1 MSRKQPV
8 VRNVAIGDGTVRVA
22 ILGGGRPVLFLHGIS
37 AHARA
42 WRPVA
47 ERFAEEH
54 PGWECWLPDL
64 PGRGASDARAELS
77 YTLDDEVR
85 RLRAVVRA
93 LAPDGPRPR
102 LVAGHS
108 QGAAIALA
116 LAEAE
121 PDIGGLLL
129 SNPVTPEIR
138 SPAILRLLR
147 SAAVRRA
154 VGSLLAPLH
163 APLGHLV
170 LRRACGPAFRAPSG
184 AGRRLRAALGEPG
197 ARPHPPAHPGRLAP
211 GGTGGP
217 HAPAPDRR
225 ARRDRRARP
234 ENPGRSR
241 EAPRR
246 PPRLRLH
253 RVTRRRPRP
262 HRTAPPPPDPPPR
275 RTRHRTEPLGA
286 LLHQAAERFVFPA
299 TSR

>member
-1 MSRKQPV
+1 VSRKQPV

-22 ILGGGRPVLFLHGIS
+22 MLGGGRPVLFLHGIS
-37 AHARA
+37 AHGRA

-47 ERFAEEH
+47 ERFAEEP

-64 PGRGASDARAELS
+64 PGRGASDARAALS

-93 LAPDGPRPR
+93 LAPDGPLPR

-108 QGAAIALA
+108 QGAALALA

-170 LRRACGPAFRAPSG
+170 LRRACGPAFRAPPE
-184 AGRRLRAALGEPG
+184 LVAAY
-197 ARPHPPAHPGRLAP
+197 ARPWASPA
-211 GGTGGP
+211 
-217 HAPAPDRR
+217 R
-225 ARRDRRARP
+225 ARTLLRILADWRPAELEDRM
-234 ENPGRSR
+234 
-241 EAPRR
+241 PRR
-246 PPRLRLH
+246 PIAAHVVTGAHDPRIPVAAAKRLATRLDCGFTVSRDGGHVLTEQHPRLLARLLGEL
-253 RVTRRRPRP
+253 
-262 HRTAPPPPDPPPR
+262 A
-275 RTRHRTEPLGA
+275 TEVR
-286 LLHQAAERFVFPA
+286 LL
-299 TSR
+299 

>member
-1 MSRKQPV
+1 V
-8 VRNVAIGDGTVRVA
+8 CNVTIGDGTVRVA
-22 ILGGGRPVLFLHGIS
+22 VLGRGRPVLFLHGIS
-37 AHARA
+37 AHGRA

-64 PGRGASDARAELS
+64 AGRGASDARAELS

-85 RLRAVVRA
+85 RVRELVRA

-116 LAEAE
+116 LAREE

-138 SPAILRLLR
+138 SPAVLRLLR
-147 SAAVRRA
+147 SSAVRMA

-170 LRRACGPAFRAPSG
+170 LRRACGPAFQAPADLVAAYARPWASPARARTLLRILADWRPPELEDRMPHRPVAAHVVAG
-184 AGRRLRAALGEPG
+184 AHDPRIPVEATRRLASRLDCDLTVSPDGGHVLTEQHPRLLARLLGEM
-197 ARPHPPAHPGRLAP
+197 AGRLAP
-211 GGTGGP
+211 
-217 HAPAPDRR
+217 PA
-225 ARRDRRARP
+225 
-234 ENPGRSR
+234 S
-241 EAPRR
+241 
-246 PPRLRLH
+246 
-253 RVTRRRPRP
+253 
-262 HRTAPPPPDPPPR
+262 
-275 RTRHRTEPLGA
+275 
-286 LLHQAAERFVFPA
+286 
-299 TSR
+299 SC

>member
-1 MSRKQPV
+1 MA
-8 VRNVAIGDGTVRVA
+8 RNVAIGDGTVRVA
-22 ILGGGRPVLFLHGIS
+22 ILGRGRPVLFLHGIS
-37 AHARA
+37 AHGRA

-64 PGRGASDARAELS
+64 PGRGASDALAELS

-93 LAPDGPRPR
+93 LVPDGPLPR

-121 PDIGGLLL
+121 PDIDGLLL
-129 SNPVTPEIR
+129 SNPVTPEVR

-147 SAAVRRA
+147 SAAARRA

-170 LRRACGPAFRAPSG
+170 LRRACGPAFRAPPDLVAAYAQPWASPARARTLLRILADWHPAELEDRMPRRAVG
-184 AGRRLRAALGEPG
+184 AHVVAGAHDPRIPVEAARRLAARLDCDLTVSPDGGHVLTEQHPRLLARLLGE
-197 ARPHPPAHPGRLAP
+197 LA
-211 GGTGGP
+211 
-217 HAPAPDRR
+217 A
-225 ARRDRRARP
+225 
-234 ENPGRSR
+234 
-241 EAPRR
+241 
-246 PPRLRLH
+246 
-253 RVTRRRPRP
+253 
-262 HRTAPPPPDPPPR
+262 RTASTPR
-275 RTRHRTEPLGA
+275 ASAG
-286 LLHQAAERFVFPA
+286 
-299 TSR
+299 

>member
-1 MSRKQPV
+1 MSGKRESVAIRGERVSRKPPA
-8 VRNVAIGDGTVRVA
+8 VRNATIGDGTVRVTV
-22 ILGGGRPVLFLHGIS
+22 LGRGRPVLFLHGIS
-37 AHARA
+37 AHGRA

-77 YTLDDEVR
+77 YSLDDEVR

-93 LAPDGPRPR
+93 LAPDGPRPQ

-138 SPAILRLLR
+138 SPAVLRLLR
-147 SAAVRRA
+147 PSAVRSA

-163 APLGHLV
+163 APLGRLV
-170 LRRACGPAFRAPSG
+170 LRRACGPSFRAP
-184 AGRRLRAALGEPG
+184 AELVAAY
-197 ARPHPPAHPGRLAP
+197 ARPWASPA
-211 GGTGGP
+211 
-217 HAPAPDRR
+217 R
-225 ARRDRRARP
+225 ARTLLRILADWHPAELKDRM
-234 ENPGRSR
+234 
-241 EAPRR
+241 PRR
-246 PPRLRLH
+246 PVAAHVVTGAHDPRIPVAAARRLAARLDCDLTVSKDGGHVLTEQHPRLLARLLGEVAA
-253 RVTRRRPRP
+253 RL
-262 HRTAPPPPDPPPR
+262 PPL
-275 RTRHRTEPLGA
+275 RH
-286 LLHQAAERFVFPA
+286 
-299 TSR
+299 

>member
-93 LAPDGPRPR
+93 LAPDGPRPQ

-138 SPAILRLLR
+138 SPAVLRLLR

-170 LRRACGPAFRAPSG
+170 LRRACGPAFRAPPE
-184 AGRRLRAALGEPG
+184 LVAAY
-197 ARPHPPAHPGRLAP
+197 ARPWASPA
-211 GGTGGP
+211 
-217 HAPAPDRR
+217 R
-225 ARRDRRARP
+225 ARTLLRILADWRPAELEDRM
-234 ENPGRSR
+234 
-241 EAPRR
+241 PRR
-246 PPRLRLH
+246 PIAAHVVTGAHDPRIPVAAAKRLAARLDCGFTVSRDGGHVLTEQHPRLLTRLLGELATEA
-253 RVTRRRPRP
+253 RVR
-262 HRTAPPPPDPPPR
+262 
-275 RTRHRTEPLGA
+275 
-286 LLHQAAERFVFPA
+286 
-299 TSR
+299 

>member
-1 MSRKQPV
+1 MSRRQPE
-8 VRNVAIGDGTVRVA
+8 VRNVTIREGTVRVA
-22 ILGGGRPVLFLHGIS
+22 ILGRGRPVLFLHGIS
-37 AHARA
+37 AHGRA

-47 ERFAEEH
+47 ERFAEAH

-85 RLRAVVRA
+85 RLRAVMRA
-93 LAPDGPRPR
+93 LAPDGPPPR

-147 SAAVRRA
+147 SSAVRRA
-154 VGSLLAPLH
+154 VGGVLAPLH

-170 LRRACGPAFRAPSG
+170 LRRACGPAFRAPSELAAAYARPWSSPARARTLLRILADWHPAELEARMPRRPVAAHVVTG
-184 AGRRLRAALGEPG
+184 AHDPRIPVETARRLASRLDCDFTLSPDGGHVLTEQHPRLLARLLGEM
-197 ARPHPPAHPGRLAP
+197 AGRLAP
-211 GGTGGP
+211 P
-217 HAPAPDRR
+217 PAAAR
-225 ARRDRRARP
+225 A
-234 ENPGRSR
+234 S
-241 EAPRR
+241 
-246 PPRLRLH
+246 
-253 RVTRRRPRP
+253 
-262 HRTAPPPPDPPPR
+262 
-275 RTRHRTEPLGA
+275 GA
-286 LLHQAAERFVFPA
+286 
-299 TSR
+299 